1 MTPKPAHNKAR
12 TETSAGGGGRDSS
25 FSSREDTSL
34 TRDSAF
40 VTFENLDKVG
50 EIAVYYGFA
59 PMKSPAI
66 VKTDLDAAK
75 DILEGDYVDDE
86 TELHGRLPLHVEE
99 KIALIRTYQK
109 ENMQNLPQPVMFYFK
124 DPCRNALKKGAYPR
138 YADLEILGSSGAI
151 AEATLIQTARAMLAF
166 EGYAN
171 TTVEINS
178 VGDRDSITRFV
189 RELTAYYRKN
199 LNEMTPECRQL
210 FKTDPFELLST
221 HEESCRML
229 NAAAPRALDFLTEI
243 SRRHLEEVLEYL
255 EKLKIPYT
263 LNNGLI
269 GNRKYVTETIFTIIN
284 ADADRKKAGE
294 QTVLAVGVRYN
305 GLSKRLNMKRDIQGV
320 GISLLVKEGK
330 NGTRK
335 PVSRI
340 KRPIASFVQLGLE
353 SKLLSLQV
361 IESLRQAKIPLHLSL
376 AKDRLGA
383 QVSSV
388 EKYHTPYVI
397 VMGKK
402 EAVDRT
408 AIVRR
413 SDTHSQDIVPLDD
426 LPKYM
431 KKIEAQW
438 LKKKT
443 A

>member
-1 MTPKPAHNKAR
+1 MNTKPAQIKPR
-12 TETSAGGGGRDSS
+12 EDKRDS
-25 FSSREDTSL
+25 
-34 TRDSAF
+34 
-40 VTFENLDKVG
+40 TFIAYDNLDKVG
-50 EIAVYYGFA
+50 EIAVYYGFT

-66 VKTDLDAAK
+66 VKADLDAAK

-86 TELHGRLPLHVEE
+86 TDRHGRLPLHVEE

-109 ENMQNLPQPVMFYFK
+109 EDMQNLPQPVMLYFK
-124 DPCRNALKKGAYPR
+124 DPCRNALKKGGYPR
-138 YADLEILGSSGAI
+138 YADLEILGASGAI

-166 EGYAN
+166 EGFPN
-171 TTVEINS
+171 TMVEINS
-178 VGDRDSITRFV
+178 IGDRDSIARFV

-199 LNEMTPECRQL
+199 LNEMSPECRQL
-210 FKTDPFELLST
+210 FKVDPFELLST
-221 HEESCRML
+221 HEESCRAL
-229 NAAAPRALDFLTEI
+229 NAAAPRALDFLTEL

-255 EKLKIPYT
+255 ETLKIPYT

-269 GNRKYVTETIFTIIN
+269 GNRKYVTETIFTIVN
-284 ADADRKKAGE
+284 SDADRKKPGD
-294 QTVLAVGVRYN
+294 QTVLAVGIRYN
-305 GLSKRLNMKRDIQGV
+305 GLAKRLNMKRDIQGV
-320 GISLLVKEGK
+320 GISLLVKESK
-330 NGTRK
+330 SGTRK
-335 PVSRI
+335 TVTKV

-353 SKLLSLQV
+353 SKLLSLDV
-361 IESLRQAKIPLHLSL
+361 IERLRQAKIPLHLSL

-413 SDTHSQDIVPLDD
+413 SDTHSQDIVPLDE

-431 KKIEAQW
+431 KKMETQW
-438 LKKKT
+438 LKRKT
-443 A
+443 